1 MIAWMRWRKGWKSA
15 AMARV
20 ETTITTVACPSCPVN
35 RCTSDWR
42 TMTSKMTT
50 ASQTNV
56 CTRYE
61 KKTSRV
67 KRKTNPET
75 TKQGK
80 SQRVHRGT
88 NRPLGKREKTRKNT
102 PLPRIFKTMA
112 RTCHGEEL
120 SCKTE
125 VTFTVAIA

>member
-1 MIAWMRWRKGWKSA
+1 
-15 AMARV
+15 
-20 ETTITTVACPSCPVN
+20 
-35 RCTSDWR
+35 
-42 TMTSKMTT
+42 MTT

-61 KKTSRV
+61 KKLSRV

-75 TKQGK
+75 TQQGK
-80 SQRVHRGT
+80 SQRVHPGA
-88 NRPLGKREKTRKNT
+88 NRPVGKSEKTRKNT

-125 VTFTVAIA
+125 VTFTVTPKAKAEAVKTTAKVTATAKDMKATKEFKVEVKKQ